1 MSSSQLRGSGLEA
14 AARRD
19 RGFLLAGLF
28 GISALAWAYTIA
40 LADHADPGAALLHAH
55 AHAWAATELGTTFLM
70 WVVMMVAMMAPTAAP
85 MLLALDRIGR
95 ARPDSSGSLLPA
107 TSFLFG
113 YLLVWTATSLVAT
126 LAQWRLHE
134 LALVSASGASRGAVF
149 GGLVLLLA
157 GVFQLTPLKQA
168 CLRRCRS
175 PLLFLMSWWR
185 PGSWGALRMGI
196 VHGGFCVGCCWAL
209 MALMFVG
216 GTMNLLWAAALTLLM
231 LAEKALP
238 MGRRVAHAAGIGLVG
253 WGTLAL
259 GTALFRA

>member
-1 MSSSQLRGSGLEA
+1 MKLRRRSSLPRASGLEA

-40 LADHADPGAALLHAH
+40 LSAEHAEAADALLHAH
-55 AHAWAATELGTTFLM
+55 ARPWSATELGTTFLM

-107 TSFLFG
+107 TSFLVG

-134 LALVSASGASRGAVF
+134 LAWVSASGASRGAVF
-149 GGLVLLLA
+149 GGLLLLLA
-157 GVFQLTPLKQA
+157 GAFQLSPLKQA
-168 CLRRCRS
+168 CLHRCRS

-196 VHGGFCVGCCWAL
+196 VHGGFCVDCCW
-209 MALMFVG
+209 
-216 GTMNLLWAAALTLLM
+216 
-231 LAEKALP
+231 
-238 MGRRVAHAAGIGLVG
+238 R
-253 WGTLAL
+253 
-259 GTALFRA
+259 

>member
-1 MSSSQLRGSGLEA
+1 MSRRMLSSQLRGSSVEA

-40 LADHADPGAALLHAH
+40 LADHADPGNALLHAH

-70 WVVMMVAMMAPTAAP
+70 WGVMMVAMMLPTAAP
-85 MLLALDRIGR
+85 MLLALVRIGR
-95 ARPDSSGSLLPA
+95 ARPDPSGSLLPA
-107 TSFLFG
+107 SSFLLG
-113 YLLVWTATSLVAT
+113 YLLVWTAISLFAT

-134 LALVSASGASRGAVF
+134 RALVSASGASQSAVF
-149 GGLVLLLA
+149 GGVVLLLA

-175 PLLFLMSWWR
+175 PLLFLMSQWR

-196 VHGGFCVGCCWAL
+196 VHG
-209 MALMFVG
+209 
-216 GTMNLLWAAALTLLM
+216 
-231 LAEKALP
+231 
-238 MGRRVAHAAGIGLVG
+238 
-253 WGTLAL
+253 
-259 GTALFRA
+259 